1 MEAAHFDWIWT
12 YVVMLMVGGL
22 TVLFLHLITP
32 PRVVRVTGTLPGGS
46 PNWISIIR
54 VPVTLLGLF
63 LYFSS
68 GGDAFWLWLG
78 FELTVIGMYMDRL
91 DGKVAKNL
99 IARLKFLPEI
109 VLLSPD
115 GSPIVA
121 APRTIRAP
129 LTSNG
134 VLWAWYES
142 EEKINGKKVKVQ
154 RRVEIEDWIN
164 FLMKPATR
172 LPMFE
177 LVRSEDPAY
186 PGLRLKQTR
195 LGGCIDPISDKLITI
210 PVFIYQSALGM
221 IFPWTAAL
229 MILSDLFSTI
239 MRWPFDRVP
248 GFRRL
253 QKWIVTENASYL
265 GKTKYVWQ
273 TLTMLATM
281 PAAAHWLHSGDLRYS
296 RLVASSFLILG
307 VLTGIF
313 SNISRTSFW
322 QQLIL
327 KLGLQKANRN
337 FAEVFEHKV
346 AD

>member
-1 MEAAHFDWIWT
+1 MEATHFDWIWT

-32 PRVVRVTGTLPGGS
+32 PRVVRITGTWPGCS
-46 PNWISIIR
+46 PNWISIWR
-54 VPVTLLGLF
+54 VPITLIGLAV
-63 LYFSS
+63 YFSS
-68 GGDAFWLWLG
+68 GGDAVGLWIG

-109 VLLSPD
+109 VLLAPD

-121 APRTIRAP
+121 SPRKIRAP
-129 LTSNG
+129 LTSNNE
-134 VLWAWYES
+134 LWAWFEA
-142 EEKINGKKVKVQ
+142 EEKINGQVIKVQ
-154 RRVEIEDWIN
+154 KRALIENWVT
-164 FLMKPATR
+164 FLMKPSTC

-195 LGGCIDPISDKLITI
+195 LGGCIDPVSDKLITI
-210 PVFIYQSALGM
+210 PVFIYQSILYM
-221 IFPWTAAL
+221 VFPWTAFL
-229 MILSDLFSTI
+229 MILSDLVSTV

-248 GFRRL
+248 GFRLL
-253 QKWIVTENASYL
+253 QKWIVTENASYV
-265 GKTKYVWQ
+265 GKTKYAWQ
-273 TLTMLATM
+273 TLTMLSTM
-281 PAAAHWLHSGDLRYS
+281 PAAAHWLRTGDLGYS
-296 RLVASSFLILG
+296 RWIASSFLILG

-313 SNISRTSFW
+313 SNLSRTSFW
-322 QQLIL
+322 QRMIRTM
-327 KLGLQKANRN
+327 GLHKANRN
-337 FAEVFEHKV
+337 FKEFFDHKV